1 MNVFISWSGERSKM
15 VAQLLKDWLKCVL
28 QATEPWLSG
37 DNIERGAM
45 WFPNIAESLGKC
57 NIGIIC
63 LTKEN
68 RSAPWILF
76 EAGGLLKGLSSDRVC
91 TLLVDLEPKD
101 IEPPLSQFNHTL
113 PTYES
118 MFQLVTTLNNRL
130 ENGKLDDKTLEKV
143 FQTYWPM
150 FQEELKGILDVSIP
164 PKGTVAGRSE
174 SELLT
179 EILYTVRSLE
189 QQMKRP
195 SATGSDWP
203 FEEDF
208 PIAPLEEPDKFGRT
222 VKFEKGDRI
231 VHKIFGPGR
240 VDGVCRV
247 GKDYMLTVY
256 FDDVGI
262 KRIMCNDAVSKNL
275 LVKADT

>member
-1 MNVFISWSGERSKM
+1 MNVFISWSGERSKL

-150 FQEELKGILDVSIP
+150 FENELKGILVSIP
-164 PKGTVAGRSE
+164 PKGVAADRSE
-174 SELLT
+174 SDLLT

-189 QQMKRP
+189 QQMKR
-195 SATGSDWP
+195 SSGTGNDWP

-208 PIAPLEEPDKFGRT
+208 PSAPQEEADMFGRP
-222 VKFEKGDRI
+222 VKFEKGDRVI
-231 VHKIFGPGR
+231 HNFFGPGR
-240 VDGVCRV
+240 VDGISRLD
-247 GKDYMLTVY
+247 KDYLLTVS
-256 FDDVGI
+256 FDDGGT
-262 KRIMCNDAVSKNL
+262 KRIMYSAVAGKNI
-275 LVKADT
+275 LVKADA